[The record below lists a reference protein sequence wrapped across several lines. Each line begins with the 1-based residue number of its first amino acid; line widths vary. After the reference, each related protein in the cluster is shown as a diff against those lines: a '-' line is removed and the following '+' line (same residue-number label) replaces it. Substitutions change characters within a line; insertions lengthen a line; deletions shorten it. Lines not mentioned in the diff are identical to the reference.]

1 MVVSMYE
8 TAINLLKKLKNL
20 GYEAYIIG
28 GYPRDLILN
37 IENQD
42 IDICTNALP
51 SKIKELFE
59 VVQDNSRFGSLRI
72 KENNYVFE
80 ITTFRIEKE
89 YKGRYPNI
97 EYTNSLLEDLKRRDF
112 TINTICIDHNGKMID
127 LMGSRED
134 INNKTIKC
142 IGNIEL
148 KLKEDPIRILRAIR
162 FMGKLNFELDKELEH
177 SIIKLGYLL
186 NELTISQTKKELEKM
201 NQKSID
207 KLKEL
212 NLNQYL
218 KEG

>member
-1 MVVSMYE
+1 LLFTSDLSVSATQEMFGDMEGRNHPTIIPGEGTTHFVYLFAQWGSIE
-8 TAINLLKKLKNL
+8 FTIEFYGNKLTGSTTPYFNTGDGFNSDVCDEKIYVEFDTDNYYSKDESGNKLADNAINNIIVDRY
-20 GYEAYIIG
+20 GYTWTGWYFIYQNYE
-28 GYPRDLILN
+28 LI
-37 IENQD
+37 E
-42 IDICTNALP
+42 
-51 SKIKELFE
+51 
-59 VVQDNSRFGSLRI
+59 SLDV
-72 KENNYVFE
+72 Y
-80 ITTFRIEKE
+80 
-89 YKGRYPNI
+89 
-97 EYTNSLLEDLKRRDF
+97 S
-112 TINTICIDHNGKMID
+112 
-127 LMGSRED
+127 
-134 INNKTIKC
+134 
-142 IGNIEL
+142 NIEL